1 MWIIKTMLARCAEPG
16 VCPCHMGCH
25 LGLLCLEAGHGDTDH
40 VEDMARE
47 PADIADLRR
56 ALGERLATFRK
67 AADITQGELASAA
80 YLDRTT
86 VSHIEKGRARADEA
100 FWKTADVATAAGG
113 QLLAAYRQLEAARQ
127 EQEAAG
133 RARELATIRAKANG
147 YRGVPL
153 TSWGVPSTSADDEIA
168 ALELARRVAASD
180 VGDETLTRLELAFD
194 DLAMAYPVTPPVELL
209 GRLRQH
215 LAYVDTLFDGRM
227 TLREQQRLIVVG
239 GWLSLLAATV
249 HVDLG
254 QSTAATARLRT
265 AASLAQHAG
274 HDEIRA
280 WCFETEAWRVLTD
293 GDYLQAVELSRA
305 AQQLAPTGS
314 SVAIQSAAQEGRA
327 WARLHQPRET
337 YDAIER
343 VNKLVSPLK
352 RPDRPEHH
360 YRYDPDKSVAYVA
373 TTLAWVGDPAAER
386 YAREIISRL
395 KPSEGNGK
403 WPRRVAAANLDL
415 ALTLLVTNRLDEA
428 AEAAQQAILSGRVV
442 PSNYWRAAEVVDAVE
457 ARHLPEARDLREAYE
472 ELSRANSGENELT
485 P

>member
-1 MWIIKTMLARCAEPG
+1 MRVLATRVATWGYPGRDCAN
-16 VCPCHMGCH
+16 
-25 LGLLCLEAGHGDTDH
+25 GDTGNVD
-40 VEDMARE
+40 EMARE
-47 PADIADLRR
+47 PADIAELRR

-67 AADITQGELASAA
+67 AADVTQGQLASAT

-100 FWKTADVATAAGG
+100 FWQTADHATAADGR
-113 QLLAAYRQLEAARQ
+113 LLTAYLQLEAARH
-127 EQEAAG
+127 EYETVG
-133 RARELATIRAKANG
+133 RSRELAAIRAKADG
-147 YRGVPL
+147 LRSAPL
-153 TSWGVPSTSADDEIA
+153 TSWGSNSATSDDEVA
-168 ALELARRVAASD
+168 AIELARRVAVSD

-194 DLAMAYPVTPPVELL
+194 ELAMAYPVTPPAELL
-209 GRLRQH
+209 SRLRQH
-215 LAYVDTLFDGRM
+215 LAYVNTLFDGRM
-227 TLREQQRLIVVG
+227 TLHEQMRLIVVG

-254 QSTAATARLRT
+254 QSPAATARLRT

-280 WCFETEAWRVLTD
+280 WCFETEAWRVLTE
-293 GDYLQAVELSRA
+293 GDYRQAVELSRA
-305 AQQLAPTGS
+305 AQRLAPARS
-314 SVAIQSAAQEGRA
+314 SVAIQSTAQEGRA
-327 WARLHQPRET
+327 WARLHEPRET

-343 VNKLVSPLK
+343 VNKLVSPLE

-373 TTLAWVGDPAAER
+373 TTLAWVGDPAAET
-386 YAREIISRL
+386 YAREIIVRL

-428 AEAAQQAILSGRVV
+428 ADAAQQAILSGRVV
-442 PSNYWRAAEVVDAVE
+442 PSNHWRAAEVVAAVE
-457 ARHLPEARDLREAYE
+457 ARQLPEARDLREAYE
-472 ELSRANSGENELT
+472 GLRRGDGGAQ
-485 P
+485 PMP